1 MLIRI
6 ILSIGGLED
15 YRFCGVDYRLL
26 CGGICSQYLPL
37 FTALTR
43 RLSDLYRLY
52 LLPPCTC
59 KTDAGLKKKKEEGG
73 RKEVLNGDQFLPLS
87 AGKD

>member
-26 CGGICSQYLPL
+26 CGGICSQYPPL

-43 RLSDLYRLY
+43 RLSGLYRLC
-52 LLPPCTC
+52 LLPCTC
-59 KTDAGLKKKKEEGG
+59 ETDARLKKKKKGGG
-73 RKEVLNGDQFLPLS
+73 RKEVLNGDQFLPLT